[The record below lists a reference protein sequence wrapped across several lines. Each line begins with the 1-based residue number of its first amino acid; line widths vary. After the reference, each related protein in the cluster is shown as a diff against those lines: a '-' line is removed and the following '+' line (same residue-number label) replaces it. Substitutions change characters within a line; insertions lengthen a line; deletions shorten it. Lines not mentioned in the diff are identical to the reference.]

1 MTALAEPLERR
12 VPCTACAQPIIEGA
26 RKCRHCKS
34 WQASK
39 TNTRLQRAAIIVAS
53 AVATVFSVIVTS
65 RESAVG
71 EAPPLS
77 PMPGDSAQSAGSAE
91 PSPASVG
98 ESARSSKKPEAPP
111 PSVGR
116 TWKATEIKLGDIHPL
131 DLAFAANGESLFVSG
146 DDATLREYKMPTGE
160 MVHKATTTAQGDRI
174 RLLFGRYV
182 ALIRQSSEVNVIPV
196 MDTTKWDRDPISLNV
211 GAGPGDVV
219 ELPDGTVVTSTTHG
233 RRVSRFGLPSGRL
246 LGDITLPQ
254 ATGQLFLV
262 RAEGRPY
269 VAALGA
275 LTQWGRP
282 SGAWIDLFD
291 PTEAPFGSTR
301 RSIAVGRDPRRGAVT
316 LDGTSVFF
324 PDHVSNVAQILDVG
338 RQTKVREVRV
348 GQDPEAAFLVRGDR
362 WGVTIDSGSRTAT
375 VVDLANFQT
384 QSLPLPG
391 VPRAGVTSTDRSTLF
406 IALGGT
412 EWPPKGKGVVIVG
425 DDPPRVLAHLPTGEG
440 AHALAVSSD
449 GRRAAI
455 ANFMAK
461 SLTILE

>member
-1 MTALAEPLERR
+1 MERR

-26 RKCRHCKS
+26 RKCRHCKA
-34 WQASK
+34 WQAPK

-71 EAPPLS
+71 DAPPLS
-77 PMPGDSAQSAGSAE
+77 PMPGDSAIPAGSAE

-98 ESARSSKKPEAPP
+98 EGGRPPKKPDPP
-111 PSVGR
+111 PAGR
-116 TWKATEIKLGDIHPL
+116 IWKATELRLGDIHPL

-146 DDATLREYKMPTGE
+146 DDATLREYKMPSGE
-160 MVHKATTTAQGDRI
+160 MIHKATTPAQGDRI

-182 ALIRQSSEVNVIPV
+182 ALIRHSPEVGVIPV
-196 MDTTKWDRDPISLNV
+196 MDTTKWDRDPISLAV

-316 LDGTSVFF
+316 LDGSSVFF
-324 PDHVSNVAQILDVG
+324 PDHVSNAAQILDVG
-338 RQTKVREVRV
+338 SQTKVREVRV

-362 WGVTIDSGSRTAT
+362 WGITIDSGSRTAT
-375 VVDLANFQT
+375 LVDLETFQT
-384 QSLPLPG
+384 QALPLPG
-391 VPRAGVTSTDRSTLF
+391 VPRAGVTSPDRSTLF

-412 EWPPKGKGVVIVG
+412 EWPPKGKGVVIVS
-425 DDPPRVLAHLPTGEG
+425 DDPPRVVAHLPTGDG

-449 GRRAAI
+449 GRRAAV
-455 ANFMAK
+455 ANYVAK
-461 SLTILE
+461 SITILE

>member
-1 MTALAEPLERR
+1 MERR

-26 RKCRHCKS
+26 RKCRHCKA
-34 WQASK
+34 WQVQK
-39 TNTRLQRAAIIVAS
+39 TNTRLQRAAIIVLS

-77 PMPGDSAQSAGSAE
+77 PMPGDSAIPAGSAE

-98 ESARSSKKPEAPP
+98 EPKSSARKPELQSPA
-111 PSVGR
+111 GR
-116 TWKATEIKLGDIHPL
+116 TWKATELRLGDIHPL
-131 DLAFAANGESLFVSG
+131 DLAFSANGESLFVSG

-160 MVHKATTTAQGDRI
+160 IVHKATTPAQGDRI

-182 ALIRQSSEVNVIPV
+182 ALIRQSPDVTVMPV
-196 MDTTKWDRDPISLNV
+196 MDTTKWDRDPILLAV

-338 RQTKVREVRV
+338 SQTKVREVRV
-348 GQDPEAAFLVRGDR
+348 GQDPVAAFLVRGDR
-362 WGVTIDSGSRTAT
+362 WGVTIDSGARTAT
-375 VVDLANFQT
+375 VVDMTSFQT

-391 VPRAGVTSTDRSTLF
+391 VPRAGVTSPDRSTLL

-412 EWPPKGKGVVIVG
+412 ETPARGKGVVIVG

-449 GRRAAI
+449 GRRAAV
-455 ANFMAK
+455 ANFAAK

>member
-1 MTALAEPLERR
+1 MERR
-12 VPCTACAQPIIEGA
+12 VPCTGCGKPILEGA
-26 RKCRHCKS
+26 RKCRHCKA
-34 WQASK
+34 WQVSK
-39 TNTRLQRAAIIVAS
+39 GNIRLRRAAIIVAS

-65 RESAVG
+65 RESPVG

-77 PMPGDSAQSAGSAE
+77 PMPGDSTASAGSAE

-98 ESARSSKKPEAPP
+98 ESARSSRKPEAAP
-111 PSVGR
+111 PSAGR
-116 TWKATEIKLGDIHPL
+116 VWKATELKLGDIHPL

-146 DDATLREYKMPTGE
+146 DDATLREYKMPGGE
-160 MVHKATTTAQGDRI
+160 MIHKASTPAQGDRI

-182 ALIRQSSEVNVIPV
+182 ALIRQSPEVTMIPV
-196 MDTTKWDRDPISLNV
+196 MDTTKWDRDPIPLGV

-219 ELPDGTVVTSTTHG
+219 ELPDGSVVTSTTHG

-282 SGAWIDLFD
+282 SGAWVDLFD
-291 PTEAPFGSTR
+291 PTETPFGATR

-316 LDGTSVFF
+316 LDGASVFF
-324 PDHVSNVAQILDVG
+324 PDHVSNAVQILDVG

-348 GQDPEAAFLVRGDR
+348 GQDPEAAFLVRGDK

-375 VVDLANFQT
+375 IVDMATFQT
-384 QSLPLPG
+384 QTLPLPG
-391 VPRAGVTSTDRSTLF
+391 VPRAGVTSPDRTTLF
-406 IALGGT
+406 IALGGS
-412 EWPPKGKGVVIVG
+412 EWPPRGKGVVIVG
-425 DDPPRVLAHLPTGEG
+425 DDPPRVLAHLPTAEG
-440 AHALAVSSD
+440 AHALAVSAD

-455 ANFMAK
+455 ANFAGK
-461 SLTILE
+461 SITLIE